1 MGYKKGKKMKIM
13 HPGLAIKITQEA
25 TRTQE
30 KVELQQNNITLD
42 AKSILG
48 VMTLCTIENIKII
61 TKDKK
66 TRENITKLLESEE

>member
-1 MGYKKGKKMKIM
+1 MKVM

-30 KVELQQNNITLD
+30 KVELQQNNIILD

-48 VMTLCTIENIKII
+48 VMTLCTIENIKIR

-66 TRENITKLLESEE
+66 TQENIMKLLEAEE

>member
-1 MGYKKGKKMKIM
+1 M

-30 KVELQQNNITLD
+30 KVELQQNNIILD

-48 VMTLCTIENIKII
+48 VMTLCTIENIKIR

-66 TRENITKLLESEE
+66 TQENIMKLLEAEE